1 MHHVEIESAVPEAL
15 TERQA
20 RAAHRNGSYLI
31 DEADVVVFSPYL
43 AAFDPTFAGLAAAKI
58 QDLDSHSCGARWL
71 CFTSARV
78 AGREVVRVP
87 AGEFEAIK
95 LEVNQA
101 WSRGTANAYPS
112 GARTLTIWYSPQT
125 KRAVKFSSRG
135 TAGAHFMT
143 NFDLELEDYNL
154 N

>member
-1 MHHVEIESAVPEAL
+1 
-15 TERQA
+15 
-20 RAAHRNGSYLI
+20 
-31 DEADVVVFSPYL
+31 VVFSPYL
-43 AAFDPTFAGLAAAKI
+43 AAFDSSFAGLATAKV
-58 QDLDSHSCGARWL
+58 QNLDSHSCGPQWL
-71 CFTSARV
+71 CSTSARV
-78 AGREVVRVP
+78 AGREIVRVP

-101 WSRGTANAYPS
+101 WTPRGTGHAYPS

-135 TAGAHFMT
+135 SAGAHFKT
-143 NFDLELEDYNL
+143 DFDLDLEDYNL